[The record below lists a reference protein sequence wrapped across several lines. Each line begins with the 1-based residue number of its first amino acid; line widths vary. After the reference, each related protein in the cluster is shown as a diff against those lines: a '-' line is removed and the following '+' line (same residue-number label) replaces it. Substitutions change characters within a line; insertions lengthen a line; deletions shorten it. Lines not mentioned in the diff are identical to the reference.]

1 MALHDANLH
10 YDLVVLELQD
20 VLDSRITMEGFAK
33 VNHPCFFLSPPCTNV
48 DYQSPIH
55 VNSLAATS

>member
-10 YDLVVLELQD
+10 YDLVDLELQD

-33 VNHPCFFLSPPCTNV
+33 VNHP
-48 DYQSPIH
+48 
-55 VNSLAATS
+55 